1 MNTEKRIALIQLL
14 SEELCDTAAEFE
26 KAKRERTY
34 PTCGYGDITRDN
46 CRTTLKR
53 RITTLRHELLELS
66 KSL

>member
-1 MNTEKRIALIQLL
+1 MNMKKRIALIELL
-14 SEELCDTAAEFE
+14 SEELCDSATEFE
-26 KAKRERTY
+26 KAKRENPY
-34 PTCGYGDITRDN
+34 PTYGYGDTTRDN